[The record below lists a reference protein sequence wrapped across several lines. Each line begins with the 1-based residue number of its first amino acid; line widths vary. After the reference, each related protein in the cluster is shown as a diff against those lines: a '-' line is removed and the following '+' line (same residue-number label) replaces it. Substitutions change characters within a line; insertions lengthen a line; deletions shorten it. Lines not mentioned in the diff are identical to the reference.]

1 MNTVEG
7 TVPQALVANAWKW
20 VILAVPSGVKS
31 SGGIHASVGDVA
43 PPNPVPS
50 GYVKLLTVVV
60 MEDRASPCFHL
71 AK

>member
-20 VILAVPSGVKS
+20 VFLAVPSGVKS
-31 SGGIHASVGDVA
+31 SGGIHASVGEVA

-50 GYVKLLTVVV
+50 G
-60 MEDRASPCFHL
+60 
-71 AK
+71 